1 LVAGVCRVVVLIEHV
16 AEKKDGTEDIK
27 QLSVC
32 NLPLTGVG
40 VVDLIITD
48 LGVMEVTENGLKLLE
63 TAPGVTVDEIQ
74 SKTLAKLDVS
84 AVK

>member
-1 LVAGVCRVVVLIEHV
+1 PA
-16 AEKKDGTEDIK
+16 
-27 QLSVC
+27 C

-40 VVDLIITD
+40 VVNLIITD
-48 LGVMEVTENGLKLLE
+48 LGVMEVTEGGLKLLE
-63 TAPGVTVDEIQ
+63 VAPGVTVDEIQ

>member
-1 LVAGVCRVVVLIEHV
+1 M
-16 AEKKDGTEDIK
+16 
-27 QLSVC
+27 
-32 NLPLTGVG
+32 G

-48 LGVMEVTENGLKLLE
+48 LGVMEVTDSGLKLLE

-74 SKTLAKLDVS
+74 SKTAAKLDVS

>member
-1 LVAGVCRVVVLIEHV
+1 
-16 AEKKDGTEDIK
+16 
-27 QLSVC
+27 
-32 NLPLTGVG
+32 VG
-40 VVDLIITD
+40 VVNLIITD

-84 AVK
+84 GL

>member
-1 LVAGVCRVVVLIEHV
+1 MEHV
-16 AEKKDGTEDIK
+16 AKKKDGTEDIK
-27 QLSVC
+27 LLPEC
-32 NLPLTGVG
+32 NLPLPGVG

-48 LGVMEVTENGLKLLE
+48 LGVMEVTEGGLKLLE

-74 SKTLAKLDVS
+74 SKTLARLDVS